1 MLMKNFIFTL
11 LFSFIVST
19 LFFLGFVTENN
30 SQNMPLPGVG
40 YINQG
45 FENPVFP
52 PAGWTL
58 QNTSGYN
65 WVRTAVCSGYG
76 VGIASAKI
84 DFMDIASGN
93 LDLITSTLVTSVAG
107 DSLIFDHAYATFATE
122 VDQLVIYTSSNNGSA
137 WNLLVTLAGGASG
150 PLVTAPPS
158 QNVFVPTSSQWATKR
173 YSLPVGTN
181 KIKFNCISAY
191 GNNLYMDNI
200 RIGSPNSIDVG
211 ANSITVPKIAITMGT
226 VTPKAY
232 VKNFGSTTQSFNVTY
247 TINPGGYT
255 NTQAVSNL
263 AAGQSQLITFSN
275 YSFTTNGT
283 YTLKAFTSLA
293 SDQNNTNDTVYSSII
308 VTPSPRNV
316 VLEYCTG
323 TWCQW
328 CPCGKEQALMLQ
340 TNYPNSIILA
350 YHGSGSDPWINFN
363 GNGIIGSLGLSSYPS
378 GLMDRHGIISWGS
391 FFTDGENRYMSS
403 PAAPVNI
410 VITNQTYNSS
420 TRLLTV
426 NLSATALETLTGNYY
441 VNYVIT
447 EDNMVYN
454 QTGNGSCVGGSNY
467 VHYWVVRNMV
477 NSATGETVNTGGT
490 WTSGQTIT
498 KSFNTTLDASWIPAN
513 CKLQV
518 FVYKSLSPLNTAEIQ
533 QGIKTSILVTGMN
546 NENNILPLKYELSQN
561 FPNPFNPV
569 TNIKFG
575 LPKSGN
581 ASLKIY
587 DITGKLVQVCL
598 DGYVN
603 AGYYNAEIDGTTLS
617 SGVYFYKL
625 ISGNFSDVKRMILVK

>member
-1 MLMKNFIFTL
+1 MKISILT
-11 LFSFIVST
+11 FSFCLVIST
-19 LFFLGFVTENN
+19 ILFFGFISENN
-30 SQNMPLPGVG
+30 SPSLTLPGVG

-52 PAGWTL
+52 PVGWTL
-58 QNTSGYN
+58 QNSSGYN
-65 WVRTAVCSGYG
+65 WVRTIICSGYG
-76 VGIASAKI
+76 TGIASAKI
-84 DFMDIASGN
+84 DFYDIASGN
-93 LDLITSTLVTSVAG
+93 LDLITSTLHTSVAG
-107 DSLIFDHAYATFATE
+107 DSLIFDHAYATYQTE
-122 VDQLVIYTSSNNGSA
+122 NDQLVIYTSSNNGST
-137 WNLLVTLAGGASG
+137 WNLLISLAGGASG

-158 QNVFVPTSSQWATKR
+158 VGAFVPTSSQWATKR
-173 YSLPVGTN
+173 YLLPVGTN

-200 RIGSPNSIDVG
+200 RIGTPNSIDVG
-211 ANSITVPKIAITMGT
+211 ANSITIPKMAIVQGT

-255 NTQAVSNL
+255 NTQSVSNL

-275 YSFTTNGT
+275 YTFTANGT
-283 YTLKAFTSLA
+283 YTLKAYSSLA
-293 SDQNNTNDTVYSSII
+293 TDQNNTNDTINSTVI
-308 VTPSPRNV
+308 VTPAPRNV

-350 YHGSGSDPWINFN
+350 YHGGSDPWINFN
-363 GNGIIGSLGLSSYPS
+363 GNSILSSLGLSSYPS
-378 GLMDRHGIISWGS
+378 GIMDRHGIIGWGS

-410 VITNQTYNSS
+410 IITNQSYNSG

-426 NLSATALETLTGNYY
+426 NLSATALENLTGNYF

-447 EDNMVYN
+447 EDNLVYT
-454 QTGNGSCVGGSNY
+454 QTGNGTCVGGSNY

-477 NSATGETVNTGGT
+477 NSATGEAVNTGGT
-490 WTSGQTIT
+490 WTNGQTIT
-498 KSFNTTLDASWIPAN
+498 KSFNTTLDAAWVPAN
-513 CKLQV
+513 CKLQI

-533 QGIKTSILVTGMN
+533 QGIKTPIITTGLG
-546 NENNILPLKYELSQN
+546 NESNILPLKYELSQN
-561 FPNPFNPV
+561 YPNPFNPV
-569 TNIKFG
+569 TNIKFA

-581 ASLKIY
+581 ATLKIY
-587 DITGKLVQVCL
+587 DITGKLVHVYL
-598 DGYVN
+598 DGFVN

-625 ISGNFSDVKRMILVK
+625 SSNDFSDVKRMILVK